1 MQIWTTRKNESN
13 THIQEPP
20 GRGWWRWGGGAAA
33 VGGGGRALRRRQRRA
48 VPWERIEHHL
58 QLPPLRAAVV
68 AIQSPS
74 SRGHRP
80 LAQQPWSSFA
90 RPVAVV
96 AISSQ
101 LRADLRSSVSRLG
114 PMDSMRHATALLWGA
129 ARRSGGGGREEGA
142 WRGGRGRPGAGC
154 EGLELLGFLRELL

>member
-20 GRGWWRWGGGAAA
+20 GRGWGRWGGGAAA

-74 SRGHRP
+74 SRGRRP
-80 LAQQPWSSFA
+80 LAQQPWSLFA

-101 LRADLRSSVSRLG
+101 RRADLRSSVSRLG
-114 PMDSMRHATALLWGA
+114 PMDCTRHAATLLWGA
-129 ARRSGGGGREEGA
+129 ARRSEGEGERRELDAGEGGGRA
-142 WRGGRGRPGAGC
+142 PGVRDWSC
-154 EGLELLGFLRELL
+154 